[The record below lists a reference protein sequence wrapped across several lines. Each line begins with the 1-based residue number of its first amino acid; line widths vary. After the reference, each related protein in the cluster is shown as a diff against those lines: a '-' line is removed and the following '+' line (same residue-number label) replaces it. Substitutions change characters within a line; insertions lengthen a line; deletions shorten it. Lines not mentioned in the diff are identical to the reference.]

1 METEYKGPM
10 TRSAWPWLAVLI
22 MTAVTGVAVFA
33 WCRDRQLL
41 VQTRQSLAS
50 EPKPAP
56 TLVEPRFPS
65 AAIGKKAL
73 YINAYHPGYA
83 WSDVEQKA
91 AEAVFKQAGV
101 EYRIFYMDTKQKNAP
116 EQIKASAEEAHK
128 FIEEFKPDIVIVQ
141 DDNPVKHVFLPW
153 YRNSEIPF
161 VFCGVNWDCG
171 RYDLPCK
178 NITGMLEVSLIPQ
191 ILDTVRPLAKGPR
204 IALLGNDNETDH
216 LEGAMIPKRFGIQ
229 WSQERYVK
237 TFDEWKTAYKELQ
250 DQADIIFWYGS
261 AGIKEWNDG
270 QARAFIQENTRIVT
284 CSSQYYM
291 AEFVLV
297 GHMKLGEEQGDW
309 AANAAVQIL
318 AGKSPMHI
326 PVAQNK
332 NARITLNMRLAKQLN
347 VVFPVTLVE
356 QAELIR

>member
-1 METEYKGPM
+1 MSTKQTGPA
-10 TRSAWPWLAVLI
+10 TRNALPWLAVVI
-22 MTAVTGVAVFA
+22 MAVVTGLAVFA
-33 WCRDRQLL
+33 WCKERRTADESHPDLTQ
-41 VQTRQSLAS
+41 
-50 EPKPAP
+50 PAP
-56 TLVEPRFPS
+56 TPALQEPQFP
-65 AAIGKKAL
+65 AAAKGKKAL

-91 AEAVFKQAGV
+91 AESVFKQAGV
-101 EYRIFYMDTKQKNAP
+101 EYQVFFMDTKRKNLP
-116 EQIKASAEEAHK
+116 EEIKASAENARKTIDEY
-128 FIEEFKPDIVIVQ
+128 KPA
-141 DDNPVKHVFLPW
+141 W
-153 YRNSEIPF
+153 YRNTDLPF

-178 NITGMLEVSLIPQ
+178 NVTGMLEVSLIPQ
-191 ILDTVRPLAKGPR
+191 ILDTVRPLAKGTR

-216 LEGAMIPKRFGIQ
+216 LEGVMIPKRFGLQ

-237 TFDEWKTAYKELQ
+237 TFDEWKAAYAELQ
-250 DQADIIFWYGS
+250 TTADIIFWYGS
-261 AGIKEWNDG
+261 AGIKDWNDD
-270 QARAFIQENTRIVT
+270 QAKSFVEENTRIVT

-291 AEFVLV
+291 APFVLV

-332 NARITLNMRLAKQLN
+332 NARITLNMRLAKRLG
-347 VVFPVTLVE
+347 VVFPVTLIE

>member
-1 METEYKGPM
+1 MTTKQTGPA
-10 TRSAWPWLAVLI
+10 TPNALPWVAVAI
-22 MTAVTGVAVFA
+22 MAVVTGLAVFA
-33 WCRDRQLL
+33 WCKERQLAEQPL
-41 VQTRQSLAS
+41 QALT
-50 EPKPAP
+50 PPAP
-56 TLVEPRFPS
+56 TPALQEPQFP
-65 AAIGKKAL
+65 AAAKGKKAL

-91 AEAVFKQAGV
+91 AETVLKQAGV
-101 EYRIFYMDTKQKNAP
+101 EYQVFFMDTKRKNLP
-116 EQIKASAEEAHK
+116 EEIKASAENARKTIDEY
-128 FIEEFKPDIVIVQ
+128 KPAVVILQ
-141 DDNPVKHVFLPW
+141 DDNPVKHIFLPW
-153 YRNSEIPF
+153 YRNTDLPF

-191 ILDTVRPLAKGPR
+191 ILDTVRPLAKGNR
-204 IALLGNDNETDH
+204 IALLGNDNETDR
-216 LEGAMIPKRFGIQ
+216 LEGSMIPKRFGLQ
-229 WSQERYVK
+229 WSQERFVK
-237 TFDEWKTAYKELQ
+237 TFDEWKTAYAELQ
-250 DQADIIFWYGS
+250 TTADIIFWYGS
-261 AGIKEWNDG
+261 AGIKEWNDD
-270 QARAFIQENTRIVT
+270 QANSFIEENTRIVT

-291 AEFVLV
+291 APFVLV

-332 NARITLNMRLAKQLN
+332 NARITLNMRLAKRLG
-347 VVFPVTLVE
+347 VVFPVTLIE

>member
-1 METEYKGPM
+1 MSTKQTGPSS
-10 TRSAWPWLAVLI
+10 RNALPWLAVAI
-22 MTAVTGVAVFA
+22 MAVVTGLAVFA
-33 WCRDRQLL
+33 WSRERQLAE
-41 VQTRQSLAS
+41 QPRPDLAQ
-50 EPKPAP
+50 PAP
-56 TLVEPRFPS
+56 APALEEPQFP
-65 AAIGKKAL
+65 AAVKGKKAL

-101 EYRIFYMDTKQKNAP
+101 EYQVFYMDTKQKNLP
-116 EQIKASAEEAHK
+116 EQIKASAETARKTIDEY
-128 FIEEFKPDIVIVQ
+128 KPDVVILQ

-153 YRNSEIPF
+153 YRNTDLPF

-178 NITGMLEVSLIPQ
+178 NVTGMLEVSLIPQ
-191 ILDTVRPLAKGPR
+191 ILDTVRPLAKGTR

-216 LEGAMIPKRFGIQ
+216 LEGVMIPKRFGLQ

-237 TFDEWKTAYKELQ
+237 TFDEWKAAYTELQ
-250 DQADIIFWYGS
+250 TSADIVFWYGS
-261 AGIKEWNDG
+261 AGIKDWNDD
-270 QARAFIQENTRIVT
+270 QAKSFVEEHTRIVT

-291 AEFVLV
+291 APFVLV
-297 GHMKLGEEQGDW
+297 GHMKLGEEQGAW
-309 AANAAVQIL
+309 AAHAAVQIL

-347 VVFPVTLVE
+347 VVFPLNLIE

>member
-1 METEYKGPM
+1 MTTKQLGPSS
-10 TRSAWPWLAVLI
+10 RNALPWLAVLI
-22 MTAVTGVAVFA
+22 MAVVTGLAVFA
-33 WCRDRQLL
+33 WSRERRIAEQPLQAMTPL
-41 VQTRQSLAS
+41 
-50 EPKPAP
+50 AP
-56 TLVEPRFPS
+56 TPALQEPQFPI
-65 AAIGKKAL
+65 AAKGKKAL
-73 YINAYHPGYA
+73 YINAYHPGYL

-91 AEAVFKQAGV
+91 AEAVLKKAGV
-101 EYRIFYMDTKQKNAP
+101 EYQIFYMDTKQKNTP
-116 EQIKASAEEAHK
+116 EQIKASAENARKTIVEY
-128 FIEEFKPDIVIVQ
+128 KPDVVILQ

-153 YRNSEIPF
+153 YRNTDLPF

-178 NITGMLEVSLIPQ
+178 NVTGILEVSLIPQ
-191 ILDTVRPLAKGPR
+191 ILDTVRPLTKGTR
-204 IALLGNDNETDH
+204 IALLGNDNETDRM
-216 LEGAMIPKRFGIQ
+216 EGAMISKRFGLQ

-237 TFDEWKTAYKELQ
+237 TFDEWKAAYTELQ
-250 DQADIIFWYGS
+250 TTADILFWYGS
-261 AGIKEWNDG
+261 AGIKDWNDD
-270 QARAFIQENTRIVT
+270 QAKAFVEENTRIVT

-291 AEFVLV
+291 APFVLV

-309 AANAAVQIL
+309 AATTAVQIL

-347 VVFPVTLVE
+347 VVFPVSLIE